1 MINLQGKS
9 PKLLVIGDLMI
20 DHYLWGS
27 TERISPES
35 PVPIVDIHREYSL
48 LGGAGN
54 VINNL
59 VSLGAQVDVLSVLGD
74 CHNSNQLRQMLT
86 NINIDTKYLIIEEG
100 RLASKKCRIISSH
113 QQVVR
118 FDLESTNEINNQ
130 SENTILENYKKIINN
145 YEGILISDYG
155 KGLLTPSLTRSLIDI
170 ANKNNIKIIVDPKGH
185 DYSKYKGAYL
195 LTPNVKE
202 ASEASNINI
211 VDDESLNKAI
221 IKLKSEYG
229 LFVSIITLSERGVA
243 VYDDNFRIHPTDV
256 KEVFDVTGAGDT
268 VLASLGFSL
277 ACNFDIDNA
286 IKFANLAAGVV
297 VSKIGSATATF
308 EEINAYISGLQSTNS
323 EINIKTL
330 SEVITITDSL
340 KLSGNKIIFTN
351 GCFDIIHSGH
361 IKYLE
366 ESKKIGGTLV
376 VGLNSDASIKKLKGT
391 NRPINSQNDRAL
403 VLSAIGVVDYV
414 VIFDETTPY
423 EIISAIKPNY
433 LLKGGDYKGK
443 KIVGQDLVD
452 EVRLIDFIDG
462 KSTSQIIKKIK
473 ES

>member
-35 PVPIVDIHREYSL
+35 PVPVVDINREYSL

-59 VSLGAQVDVLSVLGD
+59 VSLGAKVDVLSVIGD
-74 CHNSNQLRQMLT
+74 CHNSNHLRQMLT
-86 NINIDTKYLIIEEG
+86 EIDIDTKYLVIEEG
-100 RLASKKCRIISSH
+100 RLASKKCRIISAH

-118 FDLESTNEINNQ
+118 FDLESTNEINIESQNI
-130 SENTILENYKKIINN
+130 ILENYKKIVNN

-155 KGLLTPSLTRSLIDI
+155 KGLLTPNLTQSLIDI
-170 ANKNNIKIIVDPKGH
+170 ANKYNKKIIVDPKGS

-195 LTPNVKE
+195 LTPNIKE
-202 ASEASNINI
+202 ASEASKINI

-221 IKLKSEYG
+221 MQLKFEYS
-229 LFVSIITLSERGVA
+229 LSISIITLSERGVA

-277 ACNFDIDNA
+277 ACDLDIDTS
-286 IKFANLAAGVV
+286 IKFSNLAAGVV

-308 EEINAYISGLQSTNS
+308 DEINDYASGLKGTNS
-323 EINIKTL
+323 EKNIKIL
-330 SEVITITDSL
+330 SEIITITSNL
-340 KLSGNKIIFTN
+340 KLSGKKIIFTN
-351 GCFDIIHSGH
+351 GCFDLIHSGH

-366 ESKKIGGTLV
+366 EAKKIGDILI
-376 VGLNSDASIKKLKGT
+376 VGLNSDASIKKLKGAG
-391 NRPINSQNDRAL
+391 RPINSQNDRAFIL
-403 VLSAIGVVDYV
+403 AAIGVVDYV
-414 VIFDETTPY
+414 VVFDETTPY
-423 EIISAIKPNY
+423 EIINALKPNF
-433 LLKGGDYKGK
+433 LVKGGDYKGK
-443 KIVGQDLVD
+443 QIVGQDIVD

-462 KSTSQIIKKIK
+462 KSTSHIIKKIK
-473 ES
+473 EN